1 MKNTIEKMYFK
12 SFFVFVFS
20 LKNAFFGKDLVDWLV
35 SSKSVSRQKAIEMG
49 QQLIERKFVRAKS
62 HPEFR
67 DESDSLYYF
76 VSFESSEALN
86 TDSKSECAQR
96 SASEVGDDLRKL
108 ILKIYG
114 KFLSDDGRE
123 VDYDGIKVNS

>member
-12 SFFVFVFS
+12 SFFVFS

-35 SSKSVSRQKAIEMG
+35 SSKSVSRQKAVEMG

-76 VSFESSEALN
+76 VSFESLEALN
-86 TDSKSECAQR
+86 TDSKSECTQR

-123 VDYDGIKVNS
+123 VDYGGIKVSQ